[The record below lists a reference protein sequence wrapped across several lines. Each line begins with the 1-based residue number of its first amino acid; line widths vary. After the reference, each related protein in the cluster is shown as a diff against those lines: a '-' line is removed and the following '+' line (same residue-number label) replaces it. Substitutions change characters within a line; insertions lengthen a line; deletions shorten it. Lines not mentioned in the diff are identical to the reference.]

1 MDEFHFL
8 LRLRVVTAMIAT
20 TLLVAA
26 CGGGGAADNV
36 GSGGTGTVGSGGT
49 GVVSG
54 TVTKGPVGSATV
66 TAYGVSSGQAGA
78 QIGTAST
85 DIKGNFSMAIGSY
98 AGPVMLQMSGGSYI
112 DEATGTSMTMAQG
125 DVMTAV
131 MPSVALNANSSGVQ
145 VTPLTAMA
153 QAMAQHMSGG
163 MTEAN
168 IAAANAAMGSNFL
181 VNDILHVQ
189 PMNPLVAGSGAS
201 ASVDAQNYGMTLAAL
216 SQYARQTLNMSSSSA
231 MVTAM
236 MRDATDGVLDGKA
249 GTASV
254 QMGGMGG
261 GMMLPPT
268 AGTSGMGAAMDAFM
282 RDPAKNKSGVM
293 TPDLVKKL
301 MGASGPVGSLPP
313 ASLPP
318 VTTPPV
324 STPPAPVMNTM
335 VSGTA
340 FNGAVSSGMVA
351 AYAINNGTMGAQ
363 LASAP
368 INNQGGF
375 TLQLGGYAG
384 PVMLQMSGA
393 SYTDEA
399 TQKIMVMTPADVMS
413 AALPTVNSGANISGV
428 WMTPLTAMAQSRA
441 LGLSG
446 GMTQANIAAA
456 NAAMGNYFLVSDI
469 LRTQPMNPTVTGS
482 GTGAGTD
489 ARNYGMTLA
498 AMSQYAQS
506 LNMTDSSTL
515 VTAMM
520 RDAADGFMNGRN
532 GINQISM
539 TMGGMM
545 GTSMMAATA
554 GTSGLV
560 SAMTSFMGSA
570 ANASGLSAIDMA
582 ALMQKLASSDG
593 KI

>member
-1 MDEFHFL
+1 MHGFHVF

-20 TLLVAA
+20 TMLVAA

-36 GSGGTGTVGSGGT
+36 GSGGTG
-49 GVVSG
+49 VVSG
-54 TVTKGPVGSATV
+54 TVTKGPVGNASV

-85 DIKGNFSMAIGSY
+85 DSKGNFSMTIGSY

-153 QAMAQHMSGG
+153 QAMAQHMTGG

-168 IAAANAAMGSNFL
+168 IAAANTAMGGNFL
-181 VNDILHVQ
+181 VSDILHVQ
-189 PMNPLVAGSGAS
+189 PMNPLVAGSGAG
-201 ASVDAQNYGMTLAAL
+201 ASVDAQNYGMTLAAM
-216 SQYARQTLNMSSSSA
+216 SQYTQQTLRLSSSSA
-231 MVTAM
+231 VVTAM
-236 MRDATDGVLDGKA
+236 MMDATDGVLDGMA
-249 GTASV
+249 GAAPV
-254 QMGGMGG
+254 QMGGMGGMGG

-268 AGTSGMGAAMDAFM
+268 AGTSGMGAAMDVFM
-282 RDPAKNKSGVM
+282 RDPTRNKSGVM

-301 MGASGPVGSLPP
+301 MGAGGPVGS
-313 ASLPP
+313 
-318 VTTPPV
+318 V
-324 STPPAPVMNTM
+324 PPAPVMNTTL
-335 VSGTA
+335 SGTA
-340 FNGAVSSGMVA
+340 FNGIVSSGMVA

-399 TQKIMVMTPADVMS
+399 TQKTMVMTPADVMN
-413 AALPTVNSGANISGV
+413 AALPTVASGANISGV

-441 LGLSG
+441 LGMSG

-469 LRTQPMNPTVTGS
+469 LRTRPINPTATGS
-482 GTGAGTD
+482 GTGASAE

-498 AMSQYAQS
+498 AMSQYAQN
-506 LNMTDSSTL
+506 LNMPFSSTL